1 LSFSRP
7 NSKSAI
13 KQNTKA
19 DSDLVFTLSKLKFK
33 IFKSDTMKTQKR
45 FSISSLTFIAA
56 FALLISSLFNLPVV
70 ATFLFSFALGCFPMP
85 QGSFLMAVTKEVW
98 CKDIVDNLYK
108 DNAFAM
114 RAFNADIYVLLGKVV
129 HIPVAGAPS
138 AIKKNL
144 TQFPQTA
151 VKRADSEITYA
162 IDNFYSTPAHI
173 ENIEQYELEY
183 DKRQSVLGEDES
195 ALIQASIDN
204 LVYLWSPSNAYA
216 VELEGAAVPA
226 TLAGAT
232 GNRSSMTKATFS
244 KIKLKMDKDNIP
256 AVGRIALLTADHY
269 NQFFDSLSDAEKTN
283 FGKVADLEKG
293 IVGQYLGFTI
303 YMRSTVS
310 RYRGANLAAC
320 AKVDE
325 QDAAFA
331 AGATDRAASLFY
343 HELSVERAKGEVKMF
358 TGEDRPEY
366 YGSIYSLS
374 MRLGGRI
381 RRVAGV
387 YAAIEALAA

>member
-1 LSFSRP
+1 
-7 NSKSAI
+7 
-13 KQNTKA
+13 
-19 DSDLVFTLSKLKFK
+19 
-33 IFKSDTMKTQKR
+33 MKTQKR
-45 FSISSLTFIAA
+45 FSLSSVAFIAL
-56 FALLISSLFNLPVV
+56 FALFISTLFQLNFL
-70 ATFLFSFALGCFPMP
+70 ATFALAFVLGCAPMP

-98 CKDIVDNLYK
+98 TKDIVNNLYK
-108 DNAFAM
+108 DNSFAL

-129 HIPVAGAPS
+129 HIAVAGNPS

-144 TQFPQTA
+144 TDFPQTA

-183 DKRQSVLGEDES
+183 DKRQSVLGEDEA
-195 ALIQASIDN
+195 ALIQAAMDN

-216 VELEGAAVPA
+216 VELEGDAVPA

-232 GNRSSMTKATFS
+232 GNRTSMTKATFS
-244 KIKLKMDKDNIP
+244 KIKLKMDKANIP

-269 NQFFDSLSDAEKTN
+269 NQFFESLSDAEKTN

-293 IVGQYLGFTI
+293 IVGQYLGFTL
-303 YMRSTVS
+303 YMRSSVA

-325 QDAAFA
+325 QDEAFA
-331 AGATDRAASLFY
+331 ADTTDRAASLFY

-358 TGEDRPEY
+358 SGEDRPEY
-366 YGSIYSLS
+366 YGDIYSLS

-381 RRVAGV
+381 RRIAGV